1 MLSRL
6 QTVVRV
12 GARAQGGRSLSS
24 AAAVPSGEPSVKP
37 ASPNFSSGPCA
48 KRPGWSPAVYAKAP
62 VGRSHRSAV
71 GKARLKEAIEKT
83 RAVLGVPADYRIAV
97 VPASDTGAIE
107 MAMWTMLGERPVDA
121 CHWESFG
128 KTWFGDI
135 TNQLKLEGVTEFHA
149 PYGELPDLAST
160 NPDHDVVFTFNG
172 TTSGVRVP
180 DLDWIQDDRTGLTF
194 NDATSAVFAMDVD
207 WAKVDVTTYSWQ
219 KVMGGEGAHGMLI
232 LSPRAVA
239 RLESWAPEGRP
250 IPKVFQLAKKGKLDE
265 ALFTGATINTPSMIC
280 VEDYLDAL
288 DWAESIGGLEGLKR
302 RSEANL
308 AAVATWVD
316 ETPWAHFLAKDPK
329 TRSNTS
335 VCLTLDT
342 DPANVKKMC
351 ALLEDEHI
359 AYDIGAYRD
368 APPGLRIWCGATV
381 ETADVEALLPWIEFA
396 YAEVTK

>member
-1 MLSRL
+1 
-6 QTVVRV
+6 
-12 GARAQGGRSLSS
+12 
-24 AAAVPSGEPSVKP
+24 VP
-37 ASPNFSSGPCA
+37 N
-48 KRPGWSPAVYAKAP
+48 
-62 VGRSHRSAV
+62 
-71 GKARLKEAIEKT
+71 
-83 RAVLGVPADYRIAV
+83 
-97 VPASDTGAIE
+97 
-107 MAMWTMLGERPVDA
+107 
-121 CHWESFG
+121 
-128 KTWFGDI
+128 
-135 TNQLKLEGVTEFHA
+135 
-149 PYGELPDLAST
+149 
-160 NPDHDVVFTFNG
+160 
-172 TTSGVRVP
+172 
-180 DLDWIQDDRTGLTF
+180 LDWISDDREGLTF

-207 WAKVDVTTYSWQ
+207 WSKVDVTTYSWQ